1 MSLESITN
9 TLKERVGNDAGLNAT
24 LKFDCGS
31 DGVVFID
38 GKSTPNTVSN
48 DNRDADCTVGVTLDD
63 LKAMMA
69 GDLAPTT
76 AFMAGKLNVSGDMG
90 VAMRLQSL
98 M

>member
-1 MSLESITN
+1 MSIESVTN
-9 TLKERVGNDAGLNAT
+9 TLKERVGTDAGLNAT

-31 DGVVFID
+31 DGVIFID
-38 GKSTPNTVSN
+38 GKSKPSTVSN
-48 DNRDADCTVGVTLDD
+48 ANSDADCTVGVSLED
-63 LKAMMA
+63 LTAMMA

-90 VAMRLQSL
+90 VAMKLQSL

>member
-1 MSLESITN
+1 MSIESVTQ
-9 TLKERVGNDAGLNAT
+9 TLTERVGADAGLNAT

-31 DGVVFID
+31 DGVIFID

-48 DNRDADCTVGVTLDD
+48 ANSDADCTVGVSLED
-63 LKAMMA
+63 LTAMMA

-76 AFMAGKLNVSGDMG
+76 AFMSGKLRVEDDMG
-90 VAMRLQSL
+90 VAMKLQSL